1 VQDRLNDEDQFLTLS
16 QAGELPLAF
25 INKIQIVRVEVPA
38 EEDLPEEPA
47 SLVGVTI
54 ERVQVQLLGGQELR
68 GTVRIEGPAGK
79 RRISDFLNRQPAF
92 LPVKAEDR
100 LHLVHKRFVLRV
112 VPQSV

>member
-1 VQDRLNDEDQFLTLS
+1 VQDRLNDEDQFLTLAL
-16 QAGELPLAF
+16 AGEPPLAF
-25 INKIQIVRVEVPA
+25 VNKIQIVRVEVPA
-38 EEDLPEEPA
+38 EEEAPEEPI

-54 ERVQVQLLGGQELR
+54 EPVGVQLLGGQELH

-92 LPVKAEDR
+92 LAVKAVDR

-112 VPQSV
+112 VPRPA